1 MEADCSDLVADDDVK
16 TAGTAYLPCVFHNP
30 LSCCLCCHF
39 EEKTDPGDGSGLSD
53 LCDPVAARRRQ
64 QLMKE
69 PAHVLQRLSEI
80 SQWQQCLQL
89 MVLKPFV
96 M

>member
-16 TAGTAYLPCVFHNP
+16 TAGTAHLPCVFHNP